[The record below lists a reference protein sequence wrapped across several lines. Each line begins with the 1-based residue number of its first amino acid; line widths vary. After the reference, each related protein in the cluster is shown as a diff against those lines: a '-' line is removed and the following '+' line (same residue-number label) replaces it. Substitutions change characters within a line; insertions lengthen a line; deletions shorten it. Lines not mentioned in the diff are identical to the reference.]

1 MIQKRSRAI
10 ETERE
15 VNKRFEG
22 QICADERD
30 VEIGEAK
37 SIENIEGSGPKIGLK
52 DYSRMI
58 LSIIEEKS
66 EVSYCELESEM
77 KKRIKCQGVTIKIT
91 IQKSTGRRIYD
102 ALHVFQAIG
111 LIDKKDKRYIWRG
124 ESMYDQKDQIPISD
138 LEVDRLS
145 QEIAESKGRVNKL

>member
-91 IQKSTGRRIYD
+91 I
-102 ALHVFQAIG
+102 
-111 LIDKKDKRYIWRG
+111 
-124 ESMYDQKDQIPISD
+124 
-138 LEVDRLS
+138 
-145 QEIAESKGRVNKL
+145 